1 MSFSSSHA
9 EEMGEKKGKNAELLK
24 QTLFLFH
31 NLKGQSVKVDR
42 SKREEERVQE
52 DRRRGGRGCMTDN
65 QVDRK
70 RERAPY
76 HKDICACNE
85 HKVRDADR
93 QRDRPTHQ
101 TTLGTVLKC
110 HKT

>member
-1 MSFSSSHA
+1 MQRRW
-9 EEMGEKKGKNAELLK
+9 GKKEKNAEFLK
-24 QTLFLFH
+24 QPLFLFH

-42 SKREEERVQE
+42 SKREEEREQE
-52 DRRRGGRGCMTDN
+52 DRRWGGGCMTDN
-65 QVDRK
+65 QVDWK

-93 QRDRPTHQ
+93 QRDKPTYQ